1 MTGPQARKSNM
12 KASDIARVET
22 YLRQTLGNG
31 NLHIDVPKRRG
42 APVEVRVGN
51 EFLGTLHR
59 DEEEGEVS
67 FSLHITILEEDL
79 PEPVQSKGTEP
90 KRKTG

>member
-1 MTGPQARKSNM
+1 MTP
-12 KASDIARVET
+12 SDIARVEA
-22 YLRQTLGNG
+22 YLRQTLGNP

-51 EFLGTLHR
+51 EFIGTLHR
-59 DEEEGEVS
+59 DDEEGEVS

-79 PEPVQSKGTEP
+79 PASVEP
-90 KRKTG
+90 KSTDGKRRSG

>member
-1 MTGPQARKSNM
+1 MQP
-12 KASDIARVET
+12 SDIARVQA
-22 YLRQTLGNG
+22 YLRTTLGSDR
-31 NLHIDVPKRRG
+31 IRIEPPARRG
-42 APVEVRVGN
+42 GSVEVRVGD

-79 PEPVQSKGTEP
+79 PKLAPQP
-90 KRKTG
+90 APPPRRR